1 MTKLPIVI
9 AKDVKTYRKTC
20 PASSSDALVKE
31 VGPIPDHDLD
41 AIDWSGCPLVWRD
54 PDYCG
59 GILTVCEHP
68 RLPVEALIYNYL
80 DGDTIETVADM
91 FEVDVKLVR
100 AIVQYYLDH
109 ARG

>member
-59 GILTVCEHP
+59 GILTVREHP
-68 RLPVEALIYNYL
+68 RLPVQALIYNYL
-80 DGDTIETVADM
+80 DGETIETVAFM
-91 FEVDVKLVR
+91 FEVDVELVR
-100 AIVQYYLDH
+100 AIVSYYMGH
-109 ARG
+109 ADG

>member
-1 MTKLPIVI
+1 MIPMTDDP
-9 AKDVKTYRKTC
+9 
-20 PASSSDALVKE
+20 
-31 VGPIPDHDLD
+31 DLD
-41 AIDWSGCPLVWRD
+41 AIDWSHCPLVQCD
-54 PDYCG
+54 PNFHG
-59 GILTVCEHP
+59 GVLAVCEHP